1 MKKLL
6 IFVLV
11 LFLVPA
17 AVHAE
22 LADLSAMSFEDLL
35 TLRDAV
41 NAEIKSR
48 PEWKEVIVPAG
59 TWTVGV
65 EIPAGS
71 YSITAISRTVRVDV
85 YESKGAA
92 YSSDHLIIH
101 TDEPFGKLDL
111 TDGMVIKIDES
122 AVFAPPIAP
131 AF

>member
-6 IFVLV
+6 ILALV

-22 LADLSAMSFEDLL
+22 LTDLSAMSFDDLI

-48 PEWKEVIVPAG
+48 PEWKQVVVP
-59 TWTVGV
+59 VGEWIIGV
-65 EIPAGS
+65 DIPAGY
-71 YSITAISRTVRVDV
+71 YSISAADLAIVSATPVGSDSWDFRHVI
-85 YESKGAA
+85 AA
-92 YSSDHLIIH
+92 GGFVGKVLFVEGSIFETSSQVVL
-101 TDEPFGKLDL
+101 
-111 TDGMVIKIDES
+111 
-122 AVFAPPIAP
+122 APPIAL

>member
-6 IFVLV
+6 ILALV

-22 LADLSAMSFEDLL
+22 LADLSAMSFDDLL

-59 TWTVGV
+59 EWVIG
-65 EIPAGS
+65 EDIPAGY
-71 YSITAISRTVRVDV
+71 YSLSAEKLAITQASAPDSPYNDFYHVI
-85 YESKGAA
+85 AA
-92 YSSDHLIIH
+92 GGSV
-101 TDEPFGKLDL
+101 GKVLFIEGSIFKTSAPVVLALPVSLD
-111 TDGMVIKIDES
+111 
-122 AVFAPPIAP
+122 F
-131 AF
+131 